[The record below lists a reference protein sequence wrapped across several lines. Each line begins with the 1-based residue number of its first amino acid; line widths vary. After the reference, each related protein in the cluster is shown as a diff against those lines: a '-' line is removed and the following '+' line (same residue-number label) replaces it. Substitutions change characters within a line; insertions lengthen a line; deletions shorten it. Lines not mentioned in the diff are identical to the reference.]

1 MIILRKLKI
10 AIILSLFIISFSNV
24 VLSNA
29 IVFEGKIQ
37 KNIYVKDINISNL
50 TKEEAKEKINK
61 NLSKCNSFLLK
72 LNNNKYTFCNEYID
86 VDYNVNELVEKAY
99 NIGRNEGIISNI
111 KIRSDL
117 HFGKKV
123 ILDYNITF
131 DQKKLDKYLSEL
143 NKKIYVRPVSST
155 IKINNNQI
163 VISKEKNGYKLNK
176 EELKNTIIRK
186 IKEIDNKEEVIPI
199 LVVNPLYTYEDL
211 SKINTILGRFETHF
225 NSKNYNRVNNI
236 RLAAKAT
243 NNILLDTGEVFSFNS
258 NIQNSHIDKYLK
270 EAPVIING
278 KPNKGIGGGM
288 SQVSST
294 IYNAALYS
302 GLKIINVRN
311 HSIPS
316 PYIEKGR
323 DATVSVG
330 CIDLKFLNKYN
341 TPIFIY
347 NEVMDNK
354 IVCTIYGN
362 EKDIKDIE
370 VITETTDILHNRI
383 IRKNSE
389 KYNLGVRK
397 IEQEGRQG
405 YKVKTYRVYKNN
417 FGKKTEYIGESYYP
431 PQDKIIIYGT
441 RELRK

>member
-1 MIILRKLKI
+1 MLRRPRRLRINSATRNLVRETKLNI
-10 AIILSLFIISFSNV
+10 EDLIYPLFIVEGENIKREISSLPDVYHFS
-24 VLSNA
+24 LDMLEEE
-29 IVFEGKIQ
+29 IKEI
-37 KNIYVKDINISNL
+37 KDLGIEHVIL
-50 TKEEAKEKINK
+50 FGIPHDHEKDACG
-61 NLSKCNSFLLK
+61 S
-72 LNNNKYTFCNEYID
+72 E
-86 VDYNVNELVEKAY
+86 AY
-99 NIGRNEGIISNI
+99 NENGIIQ
-111 KIRSDL
+111 RA
-117 HFGKKV
+117 V
-123 ILDYNITF
+123 
-131 DQKKLDKYLSEL
+131 
-143 NKKIYVRPVSST
+143 
-155 IKINNNQI
+155 
-163 VISKEKNGYKLNK
+163 
-176 EELKNTIIRK
+176 RK

-288 SQVSST
+288 CQVSST